1 MHKCGRTAD
10 GDRLSRI
17 PLREFSIDRRRC
29 DAFRFSSFS
38 HPLFHLCFAAKGKQ
52 LLFRESRLPSA
63 TTSFRA
69 LVTFPLLSLNR
80 GVQVQE
86 LQAEMQFV
94 GEEGRREMFPPPPPS
109 MFSFFC
115 SPSLFA
121 VLSPPPKSLHLLP
134 SSRNDIERKR
144 NVNPIALID
153 TCIYIPR
160 FEDSFA
166 ESVSF

>member
-69 LVTFPLLSLNR
+69 RSSLVTFPLLSLNR

-86 LQAEMQFV
+86 LQAEMQLVKRADEKCFRHRHRQCLVSFV
-94 GEEGRREMFPPPPPS
+94 LPT
-109 MFSFFC
+109 
-115 SPSLFA
+115 LFA
-121 VLSPPPKSLHLLP
+121 VLSPPPKPLHPLP
-134 SSRNDIERKR
+134 PSRCKEK
-144 NVNPIALID
+144 AK
-153 TCIYIPR
+153 C
-160 FEDSFA
+160 
-166 ESVSF
+166 

>member
-69 LVTFPLLSLNR
+69 RSSLVTFPLLSLNR

-86 LQAEMQFV
+86 LQAEMQLV

-115 SPSLFA
+115 SPNAFCRP
-121 VLSPPPKSLHLLP
+121 LS
-134 SSRNDIERKR
+134 SSKTITPAT
-144 NVNPIALID
+144 PIAM
-153 TCIYIPR
+153 
-160 FEDSFA
+160 
-166 ESVSF
+166 